1 MGYSPMLLQL
11 VTTSDPYAC
20 YSLSFVLCVCFV
32 DRCLSFFFWPL
43 CCLFLVNRRMSY
55 NTMAKKGQ
63 RTNNDVKKRTEM
75 KYKKT
80 KMEQH
85 QKPGSELIWSKKPS
99 RSYSTCNTH
108 RFTIKP
114 HEHDM
119 MWKSCWHLHGT

>member
-1 MGYSPMLLQL
+1 
-11 VTTSDPYAC
+11 
-20 YSLSFVLCVCFV
+20 
-32 DRCLSFFFWPL
+32 
-43 CCLFLVNRRMSY
+43 
-55 NTMAKKGQ
+55 MAKKGQ

-99 RSYSTCNTH
+99 RSYSTSNTH

-119 MWKSCWHLHGT
+119 M